1 MPLDG
6 GVQSPPRASSG
17 LEMAWPSPRAAP
29 TSWVGSLS
37 TCTRLTANS
46 LPVQHA
52 STSRRTPRPS
62 DRKSAATGG
71 PTGFWQS
78 TLDRGKHEDHNE
90 MAKGDRDGQ
99 DRKSGAAGHA
109 TAAINQTVAVVVRP
123 RTISLRTKMRP
134 PPMKPIP
141 DTICAAIR
149 EGPSTTRPDSR
160 TLVKPYLETNITSAD
175 EKPTSV

>member
-109 TAAINQTVAVVVRP
+109 GGGQPDGRRRRQTPNDILANKNEAAAY
-123 RTISLRTKMRP
+123 
-134 PPMKPIP
+134 
-141 DTICAAIR
+141 
-149 EGPSTTRPDSR
+149 E
-160 TLVKPYLETNITSAD
+160 
-175 EKPTSV
+175 